1 MSELNCLIYNSC
13 NRSEDPSSISFSF
26 FFDDKY
32 VNFLI
37 TRERVKKEK
46 QNLYHY

>member
-37 TRERVKKEK
+37 TKTEEK

>member
-26 FFDDKY
+26 FFDDGIIF
-32 VNFLI
+32 VIILI
-37 TRERVKKEK
+37 SSREGSW
-46 QNLYHY
+46 QAFYS